1 MELIFLLYKYFCCIL
16 YSVSP
21 VLEVKDGTVVHYK
34 QISPKMG
41 MNPLLS
47 FTGRQKLILGEKVV
61 RFKKKKKTSAMLKGV
76 LATQGAGSGSDCC
89 GQAAKGS
96 D

>member
-1 MELIFLLYKYFCCIL
+1 M
-16 YSVSP
+16 SP
-21 VLEVKDGTVVHYK
+21 VLKVKDGTVVHYK
-34 QISPKMG
+34 QISPKME

-61 RFKKKKKTSAMLKGV
+61 RFKKKKSAMLKGV
-76 LATQGAGSGSDCC
+76 LATQGEGSDCC

>member
-1 MELIFLLYKYFCCIL
+1 MSL
-16 YSVSP
+16 
-21 VLEVKDGTVVHYK
+21 VLRVKDGTVVHHK

-41 MNPLLS
+41 MNLLLS
-47 FTGRQKLILGEKVV
+47 FTSRRKLFLGEKVV
-61 RFKKKKKTSAMLKGV
+61 RLKKNSAMLKKV
-76 LATQGAGSGSDCC
+76 SATQGAGSDSC

>member
-1 MELIFLLYKYFCCIL
+1 MS
-16 YSVSP
+16 SV
-21 VLEVKDGTVVHYK
+21 LRVKDGTVVHHK

-47 FTGRQKLILGEKVV
+47 FTGRQKLFLGVKVV
-61 RFKKKKKTSAMLKGV
+61 NFKKKSAMLKR
-76 LATQGAGSGSDCC
+76 LSATQGAGSDCF

>member
-1 MELIFLLYKYFCCIL
+1 MS
-16 YSVSP
+16 SV
-21 VLEVKDGTVVHYK
+21 LRVKDGTVVHHK

-47 FTGRQKLILGEKVV
+47 FTGRQKLFLGVKVV
-61 RFKKKKKTSAMLKGV
+61 NLKKKKSAMLKR
-76 LATQGAGSGSDCC
+76 LSATQGAGSDCF